1 MAINK
6 NDKKIDKI
14 KDRINK
20 ILYKLNK
27 KDMDGIA
34 SFIERMV
41 RVRTRLGFGVKRES
55 GEKYKLKELKGRPNA
70 MLNTVS
76 RVFTGKSLKVGSTI
90 YQRELMKKRGELS
103 NLTTPMKSNLTMTGQ
118 LLDSIKWKIDKL
130 TITLFFDSNRRKD
143 GRNTNNEIANYVS
156 EKRPF
161 FNLSK
166 QEIEQV
172 KREVIK
178 VLKSRL
184 KS

>member
-1 MAINK
+1 MAK
-6 NDKKIDKI
+6 SNDKNIEQ
-14 KDRINK
+14 
-20 ILYKLNK
+20 LKLNVSTILNRLNQ

-41 RVRTRLGFGVKRES
+41 RIRTRLGFGVRIDS
-55 GEKYKLKELKGRPNA
+55 GEKYKLSEKKFAE
-70 MLNTVS
+70 
-76 RVFTGKSLKVGSTI
+76 STI
-90 YQRELMKKRGELS
+90 KTRERLKKKGELS
-103 NLTTPMKSNLTMTGQ
+103 NLTTPKKSNLTMTGQ

-130 TITLFFDSNRRKD
+130 KITLFFDSNRRKD